1 MRILLVFGLACGWFE
16 GKFSNFSLD
25 GRLPDSL
32 RLEVQS
38 GEPFTAVAERI
49 DAGQV
54 RELDDLAFGMMGMSH
69 DHVLSGE
76 MGFRGL
82 MGDFDPSQE
91 VDRLVFHLH
100 LGVVVGM
107 DDDMRW
113 GFVVGEKRFEEFAVG
128 GRDNRQVAD
137 EAVAFHGFVSPVV
150 EPAEGFASSVEDR
163 EHHFFVVSHEWK
175 ELCLGFE
182 FHEPFDDPFGVWS
195 SVDVVS
201 DGHDNVFLGRADGGK
216 KGVQGAEAA
225 VDITDCDGTCHGKIE
240 EYERYQG

>member
-1 MRILLVFGLACGWFE
+1 VFLSVQIIAVRISLIFGLACGWFE

-76 MGFRGL
+76 MGFGGL
-82 MGDFDPSQE
+82 VGDLDPSEE
-91 VDRLVFHLH
+91 VDWLVFHLH

-107 DDDMRW
+107 DDDVRW
-113 GFVVGEKRFEEFAVG
+113 GFVVG
-128 GRDNRQVAD
+128 
-137 EAVAFHGFVSPVV
+137 
-150 EPAEGFASSVEDR
+150 
-163 EHHFFVVSHEWK
+163 
-175 ELCLGFE
+175 
-182 FHEPFDDPFGVWS
+182 
-195 SVDVVS
+195 
-201 DGHDNVFLGRADGGK
+201 
-216 KGVQGAEAA
+216 
-225 VDITDCDGTCHGKIE
+225 
-240 EYERYQG
+240 

>member
-1 MRILLVFGLACGWFE
+1 M
-16 GKFSNFSLD
+16 
-25 GRLPDSL
+25 
-32 RLEVQS
+32 RLEVQG
-38 GEPFTAVAERI
+38 GEPFAAVAECI

-54 RELDDLAFGMMGMSH
+54 RKLDDLAFGMMGVSH

-76 MGFRGL
+76 MGFWGL

-107 DDDMRW
+107 DDDVRW
-113 GFVVGEKRFEEFAVG
+113 GLVVGEKRFEEFAVG
-128 GRDNRQVAD
+128 GWDNRQVAD
-137 EAVAFHGFVSPVV
+137 EAVAFHGFVSTVV
-150 EPAEGFASSVEDR
+150 EPAEGFASSLEDR
-163 EHHFFVVSHEWK
+163 EHHFFMVSHEWK
-175 ELCLGFE
+175 KLRVGFE
-182 FHEPFDDPFGVWS
+182 FYEPIDDPFGVWS

-201 DGHDNVFLGRADGGK
+201 DGYYDVFLSRSDGGK

-240 EYERYQG
+240 EYGSYQG